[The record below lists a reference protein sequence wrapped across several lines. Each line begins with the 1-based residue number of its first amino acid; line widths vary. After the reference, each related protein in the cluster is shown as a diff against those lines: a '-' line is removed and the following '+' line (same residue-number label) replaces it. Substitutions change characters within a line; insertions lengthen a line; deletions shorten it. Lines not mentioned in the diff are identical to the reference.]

1 MTERPAKGGFA
12 RFCRWAR
19 LGAGGDGEATDNPMQ
34 RPDGR
39 LTVVMLVAAGI
50 AALAAWFVAFGAA
63 TSALEAGLEQNL
75 IVTKRAIES
84 EIERFRYLPRVLG
97 EDARI
102 RQLISRP
109 GDREAVE
116 AANTYLETVAGQSGA
131 AQLYVLNGSG
141 LTLAASNY
149 DEPGSFVGNNYDFR
163 PYYRDAMTG
172 GEGRYYAIGVTTGRP
187 GYFLSSR
194 LLTGDGTIGVVVAKV
209 DLEPLETAWQAA
221 GAQTAIADR
230 NGVVFLSGNPNW
242 KYRPLSP
249 LTAEAQVRIA
259 AERTYEGID
268 LASATPLLAAGRAV
282 TAGAGEE
289 RFSPD
294 TGGSDLLARFRPVD
308 PDGWLIVAAS
318 DTASAR
324 ALAGFWALV
333 AGLLGLLAAGGVH
346 YLQQR
351 RVLTQLRLKQTDML
365 EQMVGERTR
374 ELARENEIRRRT
386 EADLRAAQEG
396 LIHSE
401 KMAALGRMSAAI
413 VHEVSQPLAALET
426 TLATADALARKIDA
440 GPVGERL
447 VAARSLIRRMQRTV
461 KHLKSFG
468 RKDAAELTSVDID
481 DAIRNALE
489 VVSARARSV
498 GVTPAFS
505 PEGAVPPVS
514 AVAVKLEQ
522 VLINLIINALDAIE
536 GRSDGAVTIE
546 RESDGSRLMVRVSD
560 NGGGISPELM
570 PRITEPFFT
579 TKISGEGLGLGLSI
593 SNAIMAEFGGEI
605 VFTSTAS
612 GGTLATV
619 TMPFIGP
626 LGASQRV
633 AAE

>member
-1 MTERPAKGGFA
+1 MTAGFA
-12 RFCRWAR
+12 TGGLARLRRWAR
-19 LGAGGDGEATDNPMQ
+19 LGAGNDGEATDIPMQ

-39 LTVVMLVAAGI
+39 LTVLMLVAAGI
-50 AALAAWFVAFGAA
+50 AALAAWFVAYGAA

-102 RQLISRP
+102 RQLVSRP
-109 GDREAVE
+109 DDREAVE
-116 AANTYLETVAGQSGA
+116 AADIYLKTVAGQSGA

-163 PYYRDAMTG
+163 PYYRDAIAG

-194 LLTGDGTIGVVVAKV
+194 LVTEDGTIGVVVAKV
-209 DLEPLETAWQAA
+209 DLEPLETAWQSA

-230 NGVVFLSGNPNW
+230 NGVVFLSGNPDW

-249 LTAEAQVRIA
+249 LSAEAQARIA

-268 LASATPLLAAGRAV
+268 LASATPLLAAGTDKAA
-282 TAGAGEE
+282 AGAGEE
-289 RFSPD
+289 RFSPA
-294 TGGSDLLARFRPVD
+294 TGGNELLARFRPVD
-308 PDGWLIVAAS
+308 PDGWLIVAAT
-318 DTASAR
+318 DVAPAR

-426 TLATADALARKIDA
+426 TLATAEALARKIDA

-447 VAARSLIRRMQRTV
+447 TSARSLIRRMQRTV
-461 KHLKSFG
+461 RHLKSFG
-468 RKDAAELTSVDID
+468 RKDAAELASVDVD

-505 PEGAVPPVS
+505 PAGAVPPVS

-522 VLINLIINALDAIE
+522 VLINLIVNALDAVEDRE
-536 GRSDGAVTIE
+536 GGAVTIE
-546 RESDGSRLMVRVSD
+546 RAVEDGRLLVRVSD
-560 NGGGISPELM
+560 NGGGISPKLM

-605 VFTSTAS
+605 VFASTAG
-612 GGTLATV
+612 GGTVATV
-619 TMPFIGP
+619 TMPFIRP
-626 LGASQRV
+626 QRL